1 MFARLDA
8 VEARYEE
15 LQGRLGDPQILS
27 NQAAFTQLNREV
39 AQLREVVEAWREL
52 RDARRQLDEARDLM
66 RDDDLE
72 MRALARADAEELEVR
87 IPAMERALSILLL
100 PRDPLDDRSVFLEI
114 RAGTGG
120 DESSL
125 FSGDLFEMY
134 QRYAAIRGWRV
145 EIVSQSE
152 GTVGGFKEIVANV
165 SGSQVYS
172 SLKWESGTHRVQRV
186 PATET
191 QGRIHT
197 SACTVAILPEAD
209 EVDIK
214 IEAKDLRI
222 DTFRAS
228 GAGGQH
234 VNRTDSA
241 VRITHIPTNTVVACQ
256 EERSQ
261 LKNKERAMKVLLSR
275 IAEAERERAHAV
287 RADARKAQVG
297 SGDRS
302 ERIRT
307 YNFPQNRLT
316 DHRINLTLYKL
327 DRVMQG
333 DLDELFDALQA
344 DHQAR
349 LLEAANEAAF

>member
-72 MRALARADAEELEVR
+72 MRALARVDADELEVR

-134 QRYAAIRGWRV
+134 QRYAATRGWRV

-228 GAGGQH
+228 GVGGQH